1 VAVASA
7 GPYASLHLAPDKKP
21 HQHPTTLFFTGRMPF
36 LPPNQQRQSTEDEG
50 KTQQCSI
57 ITRSRLRD
65 WEDIPDEY
73 LLPSPSD
80 KLASEDEEGTRRG
93 DNVPLGARSGASRD
107 LRLRHGSLRLF
118 HAGSDDDPRSVR
130 RFSRPSDDTDVNFL
144 AANILWPRR
153 LLGVP
158 SDSLVD
164 GSACGLEVVDL
175 TFEDNDARSDFLAMI
190 RFSLLPEVD
199 AVWSPDTEFD

>member
-1 VAVASA
+1 
-7 GPYASLHLAPDKKP
+7 
-21 HQHPTTLFFTGRMPF
+21 
-36 LPPNQQRQSTEDEG
+36 
-50 KTQQCSI
+50 
-57 ITRSRLRD
+57 
-65 WEDIPDEY
+65 
-73 LLPSPSD
+73 
-80 KLASEDEEGTRRG
+80 
-93 DNVPLGARSGASRD
+93 
-107 LRLRHGSLRLF
+107 
-118 HAGSDDDPRSVR
+118 
-130 RFSRPSDDTDVNFL
+130 VNFL

-199 AVWSPDTEFD
+199 AVWSPDNEFD